1 LPVSLFRRFLPL
13 LLTIVLAACQQGS
26 NSHPVPSVSQVGSD
40 IKCAAGDHAIEDIQA
55 GWGFCYPGTWRY
67 IEKQQASVSPPGLD
81 LTFDI
86 TDIPCPTPTGS
97 NSVQPICSPN
107 AGIQV
112 AFMIISTYE
121 RGNSSSLAAWLQT
134 NVSATPTALQPI
146 DWGNATEAASLADGR
161 RIALTAHHVV
171 VLDLRSGTGHLDLEA
186 LMSARLSTWKFTY

>member
-1 LPVSLFRRFLPL
+1 
-13 LLTIVLAACQQGS
+13 
-26 NSHPVPSVSQVGSD
+26 
-40 IKCAAGDHAIEDIQA
+40 
-55 GWGFCYPGTWRY
+55 
-67 IEKQQASVSPPGLD
+67 
-81 LTFDI
+81 
-86 TDIPCPTPTGS
+86 
-97 NSVQPICSPN
+97 
-107 AGIQV
+107 
-112 AFMIISTYE
+112 MIISTYE